1 MESSLLF
8 FWKKGDYETLAYV
21 RYLNPT
27 TNPNNLRI
35 GSKIELFEGAKKVA
49 YGEILEEADF
59 DYTF

>member
-1 MESSLLF
+1 
-8 FWKKGDYETLAYV
+8 LAYV